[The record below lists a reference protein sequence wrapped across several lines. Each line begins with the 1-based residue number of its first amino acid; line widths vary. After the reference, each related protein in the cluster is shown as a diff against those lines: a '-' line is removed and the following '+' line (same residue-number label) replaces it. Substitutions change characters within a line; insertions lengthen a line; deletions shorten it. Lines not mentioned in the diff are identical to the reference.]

1 MKNVNNYPR
10 QGGSV
15 LDAID
20 RAQNSGYIDNFTS
33 ESEMWSLISLCRTWP
48 MKMLRLLL
56 AVLSVWLGI
65 VVLAVLLG
73 VFPDGN
79 GVLHPFH

>member
-1 MKNVNNYPR
+1 MKNVNDYPR

-33 ESEMWSLISLCRTWP
+33 ESEMWSLISL
-48 MKMLRLLL
+48 
-56 AVLSVWLGI
+56 
-65 VVLAVLLG
+65 
-73 VFPDGN
+73 
-79 GVLHPFH
+79 